1 MNILLQYF
9 RIFAVNDYTNSHKF
23 SKFLKKINNIFF
35 ILFDLIDYCI
45 LESDKRNLRIEA

>member
-1 MNILLQYF
+1 MNILLQFF
-9 RIFAVNDYTNSHKF
+9 RIFAVNDYTNSNKF

-35 ILFDLIDYCI
+35 ILIDYCI